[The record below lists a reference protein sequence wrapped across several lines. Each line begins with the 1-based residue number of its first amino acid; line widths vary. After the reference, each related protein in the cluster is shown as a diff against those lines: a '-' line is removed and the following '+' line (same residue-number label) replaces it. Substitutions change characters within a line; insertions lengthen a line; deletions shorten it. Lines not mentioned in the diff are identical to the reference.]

1 MRNFGF
7 AEVTITR
14 KTEQKHA
21 FVWFFARLIVPLAS
35 PKLLTF
41 GKTQINL
48 VFRSL
53 NRNFAG
59 DFK

>member
-21 FVWFFARLIVPLAS
+21 FVWFFAHLIVTLAS
-35 PKLLTF
+35 PKLL
-41 GKTQINL
+41 
-48 VFRSL
+48 RSEKL
-53 NRNFAG
+53 
-59 DFK
+59 K

>member
-21 FVWFFARLIVPLAS
+21 FVWFFAHLIVTLQAIS
-35 PKLLTF
+35 
-41 GKTQINL
+41 N
-48 VFRSL
+48 
-53 NRNFAG
+53 NAHN
-59 DFK
+59 